1 MLNGR
6 LYRAAF
12 VPFLVALAVAAFSL
26 TPLPAPLGS
35 TLAPEAFEGA
45 PAMAQLA
52 TLARRF
58 PQRRPG
64 SGADRRMAAYVAAQ
78 LRGLGGTAGG
88 GFSVRSYSFDAQTI
102 DGEHTL
108 TNVIAQ
114 RPGSTEATP
123 ILIVAHRD
131 AAARSAQ
138 AELSATAALIELA
151 HVFANRETKRTIV
164 LASTSGGSGGGEGA
178 AQLISEL
185 HGPFDAAV
193 VLGDLAGVRTRI
205 PIVVPFSE
213 GPGLAP
219 LLLQR
224 TLASAISQ
232 TAGIQPGAPSAI
244 SQLVHLVMPLA
255 AGEQGVLQARGIPA
269 VLVSAAGERGA
280 GARERVSSERLE
292 GLGRAV
298 LSAVDA
304 LDTAPDVP
312 ATTQTGLV
320 LSHQQLPGWA
330 LRLLVLTL
338 MLPVLVAGA
347 DGVARLRRRGVR
359 VAHLAGWSVSC
370 AAPFFA
376 CALFAYVLGFLGVL
390 GGSPGA
396 AAVLPSAMPVGAS
409 AVIALLT
416 SALVFVL
423 AWMGWA
429 SLVRTLRWGTRPD
442 PDAAG
447 LATAMVAL
455 VLALLV
461 WIGNPLQALLL
472 LAPLHVF
479 LVLSTPQLRPPHL
492 LGSLALLAL
501 AATPYAL
508 VLLFY
513 ALALGAG
520 PVSVA
525 WGALLLLAG
534 GHIGPVSALL
544 WSIAFGC
551 LAAAGLLA
559 LAADIAPEAPAAGA
573 PREIRFMSRGPLTY
587 AGPGSLGGTESA
599 LRR

>member
-12 VPFLVALAVAAFSL
+12 VPFLAALAVAAFSL

-45 PAMAQLA
+45 PAMAELA

-88 GFSVRSYSFDAQTI
+88 GFSVRSYGFEAQTI

-108 TNVIAQ
+108 ANVIAQ

-164 LASTSGGSGGGEGA
+164 LASTSGGSGGDEGA

-193 VLGDLAGVRTRI
+193 VLGDLAGVRTRT
-205 PIVVPFSE
+205 PVVVPFSE

-232 TAGIQPGAPSAI
+232 
-244 SQLVHLVMPLA
+244 LVHLVMPLT

-269 VLVSAAGERGA
+269 VLVSASGERGP
-280 GARERVSSERLE
+280 GARERVSAERLE

-304 LDTAPDVP
+304 LDTARDVP

-338 MLPVLVAGA
+338 MAPVLVAGA
-347 DGVARLRRRGVR
+347 DGLARLRRRGVR

-396 AAVLPSAMPVGAS
+396 AAVLPSAMPVGVS

-416 SALVFVL
+416 TALVFVL

-429 SLVRTLRWGTRPD
+429 SLVRALRWGTRPD

-501 AATPYAL
+501 AATPFAL